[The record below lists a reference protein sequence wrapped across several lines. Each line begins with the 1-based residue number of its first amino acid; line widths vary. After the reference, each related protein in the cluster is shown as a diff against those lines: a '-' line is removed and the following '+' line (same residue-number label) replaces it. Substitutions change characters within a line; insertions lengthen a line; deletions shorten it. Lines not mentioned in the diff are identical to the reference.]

1 MRRFSFIPKAELMSE
16 ELQYT
21 KKPFGKKESLLIFG
35 LFIVAVFAMMSIL
48 LLTGHYGVI
57 FFMLGLISL
66 SIGIYS
72 FKLQSRLGDLLSIAV
87 GVLMFYWTIEL
98 EFGDKE
104 PVFFRNIA
112 VITIVIIAVFLMIIP
127 LVRRIFLVKRAER
140 CTVDVKAMLNDGQKD
155 IDFSEELPVPTA
167 YVNKDG
173 ETVIKNIGIG
183 TKGYEYIYSYNGN
196 RYIVRMA
203 PSRRDKMYSQHGRQL
218 KMKIV
223 PDEPENYF
231 HTGVLG
237 YIPLGSFIFREIV
250 CAAVVAFLIWKCCI

>member
-87 GVLMFYWTIEL
+87 
-98 EFGDKE
+98 
-104 PVFFRNIA
+104 
-112 VITIVIIAVFLMIIP
+112 
-127 LVRRIFLVKRAER
+127 
-140 CTVDVKAMLNDGQKD
+140 
-155 IDFSEELPVPTA
+155 
-167 YVNKDG
+167 
-173 ETVIKNIGIG
+173 
-183 TKGYEYIYSYNGN
+183 
-196 RYIVRMA
+196 
-203 PSRRDKMYSQHGRQL
+203 
-218 KMKIV
+218 
-223 PDEPENYF
+223 
-231 HTGVLG
+231 
-237 YIPLGSFIFREIV
+237 
-250 CAAVVAFLIWKCCI
+250 